1 MTEVKK
7 EWLPQVIMA
16 SKSQFDDVWEEYME
30 EYDSRVDVNAY
41 ESKLEEEIA
50 RVMTEIKE

>member
-1 MTEVKK
+1 
-7 EWLPQVIMA
+7 MA

>member
-1 MTEVKK
+1 
-7 EWLPQVIMA
+7 
-16 SKSQFDDVWEEYME
+16 ME
-30 EYDSRVDVNAY
+30 EYDSRVDVNAH

>member
-1 MTEVKK
+1 
-7 EWLPQVIMA
+7 
-16 SKSQFDDVWEEYME
+16 ME